1 MSRAAADCVTKVPSA
16 LNSPNF
22 PCYSPLQAAIYAASG
37 AILTI
42 DEELNQLEDGVRRL
56 KIEYDI
62 FFNGGTARPP
72 LDTKGRVET
81 TIKRLYDSRNIS
93 FSQRFRYN
101 SLVARY
107 NVMRE
112 LWRRQTQE
120 REESGRPPT
129 AEALLAL
136 RERLPAIRFKD
147 MQKEPEKIS
156 ELYDTLVAAKRKCG
170 ERVGGLTLAA
180 FTEFLKGRAAQI
192 KRELATEAIE
202 FVVGVD
208 NGRVRFT
215 ARAAAERKKP
225 R

>member
-1 MSRAAADCVTKVPSA
+1 MDSKQV
-16 LNSPNF
+16 SP
-22 PCYSPLQAAIYAASG
+22 
-37 AILTI
+37 I
-42 DEELNQLEDGVRRL
+42 DEELDRLEYEMRRL
-56 KIEYDI
+56 KIEFDI
-62 FFNGGTARPP
+62 FFNGGSSRPP
-72 LDTKGRVET
+72 TDTKGRVET
-81 TIKRLYDSRNIS
+81 TIKRLYDTRNIS

-101 SLVARY
+101 GLVARY

-147 MQKEPEKIS
+147 MQNEPEKIS

-170 ERVGGLTLAA
+170 ERVGSLTLEA
-180 FTEFLKGRAAQI
+180 FTEFFKGRAAQI

-215 ARAAAERKKP
+215 ARAAAEKKKQ

>member
-1 MSRAAADCVTKVPSA
+1 MDSTK
-16 LNSPNF
+16 
-22 PCYSPLQAAIYAASG
+22 QANP
-37 AILTI
+37 I
-42 DEELNQLEDGVRRL
+42 DEELDRLEYEMRRL
-56 KIEYDI
+56 KIEFDI

-72 LDTKGRVET
+72 ADTKGRVET
-81 TIKRLYDSRNIS
+81 TIKRLYDTRNIS

-120 REESGRPPT
+120 REENGRPPT
-129 AEALLAL
+129 AEASVAL
-136 RERLPAIRFKD
+136 RDRLPAVRFRD
-147 MQKEPEKIS
+147 VQNEPEKIS

-170 ERVGGLTLAA
+170 ERVGGLTLEA
-180 FTEFLKGRAAQI
+180 FTTFLKGRAAEI
-192 KRELATEAIE
+192 KRELATDAVE

-208 NGRVRFT
+208 NGHVRFT
-215 ARAAAERKKP
+215 ARAAADKKKP